1 MSASRWLL
9 LLGSTLDSDER
20 IHAALQELQALGEV
34 ALRAPIQH
42 GPGSRDARRS
52 YFNALVELAFDG
64 SADALVA
71 ALKAI
76 ETRLG
81 RRRDGEEVA
90 IDIDLL
96 AREVDGTWCADAHA
110 LDKREFEQPH
120 AVALLRAAGI
130 EVDTT
135 PRSKPP

>member
-1 MSASRWLL
+1 MSASHWLL

-20 IHAALQELQALGEV
+20 IRAALHELRSLGEV

-52 YFNALVELAFDG
+52 YFNALVELGFDG
-64 SADALVA
+64 DADELVA

-81 RRRDGEEVA
+81 RRRDGDEVV

-96 AREVDGTWCADAHA
+96 AREVDGIWLGDAHA
-110 LDKREFEQPH
+110 LNKREFEQTH
-120 AVALLRAAGI
+120 AIALLRAAGI
-130 EVDTT
+130 GIDTAT
-135 PRSKPP
+135 H

>member
-20 IHAALQELQALGEV
+20 IHAALRELQSLGDV

-42 GPGSRDARRS
+42 GPGSRDARRC
-52 YFNALVELAFDG
+52 YFNALVEVVFDG
-64 SADALVA
+64 DADALIA
-71 ALKAI
+71 ALKVI

-81 RRRDGEEVA
+81 RRRDGDEVA

-96 AREVDGTWCADAHA
+96 AREVGGIWCADAHA
-110 LDKREFEQPH
+110 LDKGEFEQAH
-120 AVALLRAAGI
+120 AVALLRAAGV
-130 EVDTT
+130 EVNVG
-135 PRSKPP
+135 RRRI

>member
-9 LLGSTLDSDER
+9 LLGSTLESDER
-20 IHAALQELQALGEV
+20 IHAALRELQSLGEV
-34 ALRAPIQH
+34 ALCAPIQH

-52 YFNALVELAFDG
+52 YFNALVEFAFDG
-64 SADALVA
+64 DTSALVT

-81 RRRDGEEVA
+81 RRRDNDEVA

-96 AREVDGTWCADAHA
+96 AREVDGIWHADAHA
-110 LDKREFEQPH
+110 LDKREFEQAH
-120 AVALLRAAGI
+120 AIALLRVAGI
-130 EVDTT
+130 NVDVD
-135 PRSKPP
+135 PR

>member
-9 LLGSTLDSDER
+9 LLGSTLGSDER
-20 IHAALQELQALGEV
+20 IHAALRELQALGE
-34 ALRAPIQH
+34 ATLRAPIQH

-52 YFNALVELAFDG
+52 YFNALVEFVFDG
-64 SADALVA
+64 NADELVA

-81 RRRDGEEVA
+81 RRRDGEDVA

-96 AREVDGTWCADAHA
+96 AREVDGIWRADAHA
-110 LDKREFEQPH
+110 IEKREFEQAH
-120 AVALLRAAGI
+120 AIALLRGAGI
-130 EVDTT
+130 EFDCA
-135 PRSKPP
+135 SY

>member
-1 MSASRWLL
+1 VSGSRWLL

-20 IHAALQELQALGEV
+20 IHAALRELQSLGD
-34 ALRAPIQH
+34 ATLRAPIQH

-52 YFNALVELAFDG
+52 YFNALVELVFDN
-64 SADALVA
+64 DANELVA

-81 RRRDGEEVA
+81 RRRDGDEVV

-96 AREVDGTWCADAHA
+96 AREVDGTWRADAHA
-110 LDKREFEQPH
+110 IDKREFEQAH
-120 AVALLRAAGI
+120 AVALLRTAQI
-130 EVDTT
+130 EID
-135 PRSKPP
+135 PASC